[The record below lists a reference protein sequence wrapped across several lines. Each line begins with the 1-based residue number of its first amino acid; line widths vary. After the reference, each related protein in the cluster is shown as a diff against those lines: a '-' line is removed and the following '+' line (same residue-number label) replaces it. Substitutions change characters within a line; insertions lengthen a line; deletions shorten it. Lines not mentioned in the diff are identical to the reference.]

1 MEFLKPFLIHGFL
14 HSQYV
19 LRGVMTQASDL
30 SLADIEFLQAVR
42 NINKNPEKYPETDR
56 SEVPANTAS
65 IKRATGL
72 TSDQVSY
79 RMGGNQNSRGF
90 EDGKNPLI
98 KTYDPVATDTG
109 YAPRA
114 AKLTAAGRSA
124 LSEAQ
129 KIGSRL
135 EGVTQTEVDRINQR
149 LEYLEIKSNIQDH
162 LILFDHPSIR
172 YTISENSIIGVTRK
186 DGPSASVSKKDDRY
200 EISVENNGEV
210 TNKQLVDTP
219 TEAANLLVNSVSQ

>member
-1 MEFLKPFLIHGFL
+1 MKG
-14 HSQYV
+14 
-19 LRGVMTQASDL
+19 SDL
-30 SLADIEFLQAVR
+30 SLADVEFLQAVR
-42 NINKNPEKYPETDR
+42 EINKNPENYPETDR

-65 IKRATGL
+65 IKRATEL

-114 AKLTAAGRSA
+114 AEVTMAGRSI
-124 LSEAQ
+124 LSKAQ

-135 EGVTQTEVDRINQR
+135 EGITRDEFNKLATRIEHLQIKYQLQNRLIDYIIHEDDYLSVDEPFETDEVIVNNITKSISATLSTTNDGEEYIIEEKNGDQTNKYAIEPDPRQIAKRMFEAVTQ
-149 LEYLEIKSNIQDH
+149 Y
-162 LILFDHPSIR
+162 
-172 YTISENSIIGVTRK
+172 
-186 DGPSASVSKKDDRY
+186 
-200 EISVENNGEV
+200 
-210 TNKQLVDTP
+210 
-219 TEAANLLVNSVSQ
+219 